1 MKRREARK
9 GGQTLRVHPP
19 GVDAG
24 LSKSIR
30 AVPRMLLTFTA
41 APEQRLP
48 VRSDQHVPPRGGR
61 NGLRCPVAGTSSDP
75 SSPTSRQLNTSPSDY
90 PTTMCPIIF
99 GWSEQ

>member
-41 APEQRLP
+41 AREQRLP
-48 VRSDQHVPPRGGR
+48 VRSDQHVPPRGGPKR
-61 NGLRCPVAGTSSDP
+61 SKVPASGHLERPCVAHFSSVEHEPVRLPDDDVSNHF
-75 SSPTSRQLNTSPSDY
+75 R
-90 PTTMCPIIF
+90 M
-99 GWSEQ
+99 E